1 MLTLPIANRTCI
13 FAQFL
18 WRANSI
24 YDRLM
29 RMSMSREV
37 KLMRCFELVDARF
50 RRNAQARLPLRA
62 TAHSVGYD
70 FFSPVDVEIPPMGSV
85 MIWTDVKAR
94 FGEDEA
100 LLINVRSSMGAQPVM
115 LANTQ
120 GWIESDYYS
129 NPDNDGNIGI
139 RLFNL
144 GATPYRIAQGQ
155 RFAQGMFVKYLA
167 ADNCNADAPRLG
179 GLGSTGK

>member
-1 MLTLPIANRTCI
+1 MIRFEIVDDKFRKNET
-13 FAQFL
+13 AQ
-18 WRANSI
+18 
-24 YDRLM
+24 
-29 RMSMSREV
+29 
-37 KLMRCFELVDARF
+37 
-50 RRNAQARLPLRA
+50 LPLRA

-70 FFSPVDVEIPPMGSV
+70 FFSPVDVEIPPMSAV

-94 FGEDEA
+94 FGPDEA
-100 LLINVRSSMGAQPVM
+100 LLINVRSSMGKQPVM

-144 GATPYRIAQGQ
+144 GQTPYKIERGQ
-155 RFAQGMFVKYLA
+155 RFAQGMFIKYLIA
-167 ADNCNADAPRLG
+167 ENCNSDSERVG
-179 GLGSTGK
+179 GIGSTGK